1 MFPIAAVL
9 LAAAT
14 GCSVP
19 PSETT
24 LQETLAYDEFDGR
37 SGAYGWRTLNEAG
50 CTDAALALL
59 AAYAAANQGRLTL
72 EQRLELAFHSGQA
85 LAFAGRDRE
94 AIPYFE
100 QAGSAD
106 STPEWQA
113 YVAATLAFLK
123 HDARALAEARKSY
136 AEIAPGSMRLGVI
149 DGFIACPDLPY
160 AKAAHCGM

>member
-1 MFPIAAVL
+1 MYPIAAVL
-9 LAAAT
+9 LAVAT

-19 PSETT
+19 PSETA
-24 LQETLAYDEFDGR
+24 LQATLAYEDFDGR
-37 SGAYGWRTLNEAG
+37 NGPYGWRTLSAG
-50 CTDAALALL
+50 GCADAAAALL

-100 QAGSAD
+100 QASSAD
-106 STPEWQA
+106 ATPEWQV

-123 HDARALAEARKSY
+123 HDARALAEARERY
-136 AEIAPGSMRLGVI
+136 AAIAPGSMRLGII